1 MDDIRDSVTTVQ
13 EARKLTK
20 DLHHVL
26 ESGGFNAKGWIS
38 NEDLDDN
45 NVQQECEK

>member
-1 MDDIRDSVTTVQ
+1 MNDIRDSVTTVQ
-13 EARKLTK
+13 EARKLTE
-20 DLHHVL
+20 DLDHVL
-26 ESGGFNAKGWIS
+26 ESGGFNVKGWIS